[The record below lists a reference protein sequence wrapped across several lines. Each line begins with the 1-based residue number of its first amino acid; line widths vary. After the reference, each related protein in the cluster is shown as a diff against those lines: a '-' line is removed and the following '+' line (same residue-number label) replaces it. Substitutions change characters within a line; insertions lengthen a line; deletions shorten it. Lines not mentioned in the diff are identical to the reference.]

1 MKDSRVG
8 WNNVY
13 WSNTEKWKEGL
24 YILLYYQGGGN
35 YKIVVFLEK
44 FFDDINVISWTLPY
58 IAEGSSLQ
66 ASNNSMWLGTPQK
79 S

>member
-1 MKDSRVG
+1 MKQCLLKQYRKVERG
-8 WNNVY
+8 AVHIV
-13 WSNTEKWKEGL
+13 
-24 YILLYYQGGGN
+24 ILPRGGGN